1 MSEADIETQPC
12 RGMANLREEVRHSRA
27 LLVVATYAG
36 SQNWALRL
44 AAHMTSAISHSQ
56 GTTWSLLL
64 LLPSAVDKTNKAKDR
79 EPSFIKCIDT
89 DLILTSNGP
98 LLDSDQ

>member
-1 MSEADIETQPC
+1 M
-12 RGMANLREEVRHSRA
+12 RKEVRQSRA
-27 LLVVATYAG
+27 LLVVVTYVG

-44 AAHMTSAISHSQ
+44 AAHTTSAISHSQ

-64 LLPSAVDKTNKAKDR
+64 LLPSAVDKAKKAKDR

-89 DLILTSNGP
+89 DPILTSNRP